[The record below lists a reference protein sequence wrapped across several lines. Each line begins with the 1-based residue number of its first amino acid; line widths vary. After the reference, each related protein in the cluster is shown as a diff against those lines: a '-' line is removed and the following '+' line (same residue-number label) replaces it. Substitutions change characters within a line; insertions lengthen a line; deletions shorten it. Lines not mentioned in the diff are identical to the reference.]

1 MRNLLRIFTILVLI
15 ALVFSV
21 KLILFSEGIMKEK
34 YIVEVPIILGGIFML
49 LVSISFKEFYE
60 MCFSSRDTS
69 SLAKFLCIVVVIGAG
84 ISLLIRF

>member
-1 MRNLLRIFTILVLI
+1 MKTLITILTIFVFV

-21 KLILFSEGIMKEK
+21 KLILFTEGIIKER
-34 YIVEVPIILGGIFML
+34 YIIEIPIILGGVFML
-49 LVSISFKEFYE
+49 LASISLRNLYE

-69 SLAKFLCIVVVIGAG
+69 ILAKFLCTVVIIGAV